1 MEVYLVR
8 HASAHER
15 SRARWPND
23 ALRPL
28 TAAGKQR
35 FRKAARGLA
44 GLLPKSALLL
54 TSPFVRARDTA
65 LILASV
71 AKLRSPVEAPELA
84 SGKPAREAFELLRSR
99 KKAAI
104 VLVGHE
110 PNLSIFLS
118 AALAGDGASLKI
130 AFKKGGAACL
140 EFARGI
146 QPGEATLKWFLP
158 PRALRALAR

>member
-1 MEVYLVR
+1 M
-8 HASAHER
+8 
-15 SRARWPND
+15 
-23 ALRPL
+23 RPL

-44 GLLPKSALLL
+44 RLLPKSALLL

-65 LILASV
+65 AILAGV
-71 AKLRSPVEAPELA
+71 ARLRAPAEAAELA
-84 SGKPAREAFELLRSR
+84 SGMPADAAFELLRSR
-99 KKAAI
+99 KRAAI

-118 AALAGDGASLKI
+118 VALAGERTSLKI

-140 EFARGI
+140 EFSGAI
-146 QPGEATLKWFLP
+146 QPGRATLKWLMS
-158 PRALRALAR
+158 PRALRALKP

>member
-1 MEVYLVR
+1 MDVYLVR
-8 HASAHER
+8 HAIAHER
-15 SRARWPND
+15 SRAQWPKD

-44 GLLPKSALLL
+44 RVLPKSALLL

-71 AKLRSPVEAPELA
+71 AKLRAPVEAAELA
-84 SGKPAREAFELLRSR
+84 SGMPARAAFELLRSR

-118 AALAGDGASLKI
+118 AALAGPSASLKI
-130 AFKKGGAACL
+130 EFKKGGAACV
-140 EFARGI
+140 EFTGAI
-146 QPGEATLKWFLP
+146 QPGHATLKWLMP
-158 PRALRALAR
+158 PRTLRALKR

>member
-1 MEVYLVR
+1 MDVYLVR
-8 HASAHER
+8 HAIAHER
-15 SRARWPND
+15 SRARWPKD

-44 GLLPKSALLL
+44 RVMPKSALLL

-65 LILASV
+65 LILARV
-71 AKLRSPVEAPELA
+71 AKLRAPIEASELA
-84 SGKPAREAFELLRSR
+84 SGKPAREAFELLRSL
-99 KKAAI
+99 KNAAI

-118 AALAGDGASLKI
+118 VALVGELASLKI

-140 EFARGI
+140 EFSGAI
-146 QPGEATLKWFLP
+146 QPGRATLKWLMS
-158 PRALRALAR
+158 PRALRALKP